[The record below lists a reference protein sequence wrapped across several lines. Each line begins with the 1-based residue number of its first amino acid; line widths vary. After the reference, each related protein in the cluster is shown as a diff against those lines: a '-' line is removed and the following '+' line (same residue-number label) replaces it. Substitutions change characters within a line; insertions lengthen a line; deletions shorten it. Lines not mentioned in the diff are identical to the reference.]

1 MKKMMIAAL
10 MLLGTSSAF
19 AGDSNALKAIMKAKT
34 YDEAAQLLNSSLTQL
49 TDNAEKAKAY
59 NHLVELALGIVDKE
73 QAVQIENETA
83 KQMGKEGNKPVDE
96 PSMYTALG
104 KAFDATQ
111 ECTKYDQLPDAK
123 GKVKPKFTALADQ
136 LYAKRSLLIQ
146 GGIYYQNAKDDNNAY
161 KFLADYV
168 ETAEWPLFSKFDKS
182 KDANLN
188 EIAYYATYYAYQNKD
203 WARAEKYVQYALQNP
218 DRAKDAQQLQMAI
231 LGSQLQT
238 REDSLSYAS
247 KLEALL
253 AKDPENGSIL
263 TSLAT
268 TYSGLGMQE
277 KAENL
282 VNDALAKN
290 PNNYGALVMKGQY
303 LSMKQEYEGAAE
315 ALEKALSLSTDD
327 TQKIALN
334 ASIGQCYFY
343 RAQNAANKIKGAIV
357 GPAREQLDVVYNKA
371 IGYLEAAKQ
380 LDVTKEFKNQWAYPL
395 YGCYYFVKGESAPE
409 TDQAAQ
415 DAGVK

>member
-83 KQMGKEGNKPVDE
+83 KQMGKESNKPVDE
-96 PSMYTALG
+96 AGMYTALG
-104 KAFDATQ
+104 KAFDAAQ
-111 ECTKYDQLPDAK
+111 ECNKYDQLPDAK
-123 GKVKPKFTALADQ
+123 GKVKPKYGSLADQ
-136 LYAKRSLLIQ
+136 LYAKRGLLIN
-146 GGIYYQNAKDDNNAY
+146 GGIFYQNAKDDNNAY
-161 KFLADYV
+161 KFLSDYV

-182 KDANLN
+182 QDANLN

-203 WARAEKYVQYALQNP
+203 WSRAEKYVQYALQNP
-218 DRAKDAQQLQMAI
+218 DRAKDAQQLQLAI

-238 REDSLSYAS
+238 REDSLSYAN
-247 KLEALL
+247 KLETLL
-253 AKDPENGSIL
+253 AQDPENGSIL

-268 TYSGLGMQE
+268 TYSGLGMQD
-277 KAENL
+277 KAEAL
-282 VNDALAKN
+282 VNNALDKN

-315 ALEKALSLSTDD
+315 ALEKALSLATDD

-343 RAQNAANKIKGAIV
+343 RAQNAASKIKGAIV
-357 GPAREQLDVVYNKA
+357 GPAREQLEVVYNKA
-371 IGYLEAAKQ
+371 IGYLEAAKS
-380 LDVTKEFKNQWAYPL
+380 LDVTREFKSQWAYSL

-409 TDQAAQ
+409 TEQAAQ